1 MKSHIIVNELIVKD
15 YKDDILNLNVR
26 LFTNKY
32 YYELDNYEIPL
43 DLKGIE
49 NHLTFIDEVIIYTS
63 TTFIDYVNVLLV
75 LSCESVA

>member
-26 LFTNKY
+26 LFTNDY
-32 YYELDNYEIPL
+32 YYDLDNYEIPL

-49 NHLTFIDEVIIYTS
+49 VT
-63 TTFIDYVNVLLV
+63 
-75 LSCESVA
+75 C

>member
-32 YYELDNYEIPL
+32 YYDLDNYEIPL

-75 LSCESVA
+75 LSFFP